1 MMEKMPISGEKISEL
16 VRDLCRQKDNKPMSY
31 YLSKYGI
38 SYEDY
43 QPLSYAALPAMG
55 YRSQALYY
63 KNKLSM
69 LVKSV
74 RSALR
79 AGHSLAE
86 NVPDMDYVLDKIGE
100 ACAEAM
106 KPGECEWMK

>member
-16 VRDLCRQKDNKPMSY
+16 VRDLCKRQDAKPVAY

-79 AGHSLAE
+79 AGYSLAE
-86 NVPDMDYVLDKIGE
+86 NVPDMDYVLDKIEE

-106 KPGECEWMK
+106 KPGECEWAQ

>member
-1 MMEKMPISGEKISEL
+1 MEKMPISGEKISEL
-16 VRDLCRQKDNKPMSY
+16 VRDLCKRQDAKPVAY

-86 NVPDMDYVLDKIGE
+86 NVPDMDYVLDKIEE

-106 KPGECEWMK
+106 KSGECEWMK